1 MSQPRPRGAFGVW
14 TILQVAGIVAWIGG
28 FVVAFYFVQTYSK
41 PSQAAQANAG
51 QLAGLVLTGLAFL
64 LIIFSMV
71 KHSPDGRS

>member
-1 MSQPRPRGAFGVW
+1 MSQRPSRRALSVW

-41 PSQAAQANAG
+41 PSQVAQANAG
-51 QLAGLVLTGLAFL
+51 QVAGLVLTGLAFL